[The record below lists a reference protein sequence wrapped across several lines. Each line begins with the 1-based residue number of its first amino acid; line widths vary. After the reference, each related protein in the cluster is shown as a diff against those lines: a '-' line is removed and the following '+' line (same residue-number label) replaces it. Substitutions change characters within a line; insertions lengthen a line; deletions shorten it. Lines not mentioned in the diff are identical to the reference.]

1 MKILKVQIITFYNHV
16 NSLPLLSIS
25 YVPYMVYMDLI
36 CVPIAT
42 TRKTS
47 YNFIF
52 LKLKSIIAMIIYTQ
66 HNINGSTSSS
76 VHGWTLFQDSNY
88 SLHNVLNPH
97 VRSRFPKDSNENFVL
112 AALFVSRE
120 TLAKSK

>member
-52 LKLKSIIAMIIYTQ
+52 
-66 HNINGSTSSS
+66 
-76 VHGWTLFQDSNY
+76 
-88 SLHNVLNPH
+88 
-97 VRSRFPKDSNENFVL
+97 
-112 AALFVSRE
+112 
-120 TLAKSK
+120 